1 MIYSGII
8 QSLKFG
14 WLEKTDGVTLSIDS
28 SMYQMYCY
36 VDFFFNFGVQ
46 GCYSALGMGPEGKVK
61 IKDEQITA
69 SSYRTFN
76 SMPAEARLSG

>member
-1 MIYSGII
+1 M
-8 QSLKFG
+8 
-14 WLEKTDGVTLSIDS
+14 TLSIDS

-46 GCYSALGMGPEGKVK
+46 GCYSALGMESVQGKVK